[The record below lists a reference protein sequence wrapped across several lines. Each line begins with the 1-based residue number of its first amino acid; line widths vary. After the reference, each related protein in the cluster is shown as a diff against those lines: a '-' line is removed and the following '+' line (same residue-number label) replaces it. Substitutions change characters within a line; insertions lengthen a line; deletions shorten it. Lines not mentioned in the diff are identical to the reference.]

1 MKAWNILLIGMLV
14 IGNLNH
20 KEYLMSAMV
29 ELVRPKVYLV
39 GNTTLRFDTLSEYL
53 RSVDSEPFIKEI
65 EAAKFSGL
73 TDMEILSS
81 VFAKL
86 CYKSFCV
93 GNNKNISK
101 TRSISDNIKGCFDT
115 KHGSVFEHVS
125 FNFIIKDCSRVFTH
139 ELVRHRV
146 GTAFSQHS
154 GRYIREDILKIVAN
168 PDIEHQ
174 SAFLEYLEMLPKIY
188 ENLEKELNIDGQATF
203 EDRKRLTSSLRRIL
217 PNGGA
222 NDIAF
227 SVNVRELRHVLCMRT
242 SRHAEWEMR
251 YVFDQVYKIILDNGY
266 GAFLHGLTIS
276 EYKGYVEITE

>member
-1 MKAWNILLIGMLV
+1 MAASI
-14 IGNLNH
+14 
-20 KEYLMSAMV
+20 MV
-29 ELVRPKVYLV
+29 VKPTVYLV
-39 GNTTLRFDTLSEYL
+39 GHTTMKMDTLKTYL
-53 RSVDSEPFIKEI
+53 SDVSAESFVAEI
-65 EAAKFSGL
+65 EAAKFAGL

-86 CYKSFCV
+86 CYKSFCI

-125 FNFIIKDCSRVFTH
+125 FNFVIKDCSRVFTH

-154 GRYIREDILKIVAN
+154 GRYIREDALKIVAD
-168 PDIEHQ
+168 PDIAYQ
-174 SAFLEYLEMLPKIY
+174 PAFQEYLNIIPKLY
-188 ENLEKELNIDGQATF
+188 ENLENDLQIDSQKSF
-203 EDRKRLTSSLRRIL
+203 EDRKRLTSALRRIL

-227 SVNVRELRHVLCMRT
+227 SVNVRELRHILCMRT

-251 YVFDQVYKIILDNGY
+251 YVFDQVYRIIIDQGF
-266 GAFLHGLTIS
+266 GAFLHGLAINTYKELVEIS
-276 EYKGYVEITE
+276 EKTNGCDI